1 MTILE
6 ACFQRRHG
14 SALELCVGI
23 ILAPNPYLCTMLLY
37 NVTLIIEDAVADK
50 WLQWMQE
57 THIPEVMQTG
67 MFVSSRLLKVVDSP
81 NEGVTYCA
89 QYVSENMENYDR
101 YQDEFAPALQADLN
115 ERFANQFVAF
125 RTLMEYVDSK

>member
-1 MTILE
+1 M
-6 ACFQRRHG
+6 
-14 SALELCVGI
+14 
-23 ILAPNPYLCTMLLY
+23 APNPYLCHMLLY